1 MFLHDPDY
9 FHLTMNPDSVPHLLA
24 EVKQSRENL
33 IVLDCLQVEKSS
45 VLWFTQTRWARLSK
59 EDDTC
64 ESDPSYSLNNCVKVR
79 KYMEQF

>member
-1 MFLHDPDY
+1 
-9 FHLTMNPDSVPHLLA
+9 MNPDSVPHLLA

-79 KYMEQF
+79 K